1 MEFAAFEIFVSKPR
15 LARYLISCSNS
26 QGRAMKLYAANIRVA
41 QAFYPVLNLFE
52 IFLRNGI
59 NEKLSKYFADQ
70 AWIIN
75 QKEGFMNDSSLGP
88 KYWLKSQVVKA
99 EINLK
104 GKFAAGNLI
113 AEQTFGFWTSL
124 FEPRH
129 YKLIAGVN
137 IKCFPH
143 KPSSVNRNS
152 IAVSLKDIREFRN
165 RIYHNEA
172 ICFIGITIDFTQA
185 MKIKKELYD
194 LLVWMDADL
203 MDFVHPFDS
212 IDFEI
217 ENALLI

>member
-1 MEFAAFEIFVSKPR
+1 MEFEAFEIFVSKPR

-59 NEKLSKYFADQ
+59 NEKLSNYFADQ
-70 AWIIN
+70 AWLVN
-75 QKEGFMNDSSLGP
+75 QKDGFMNDSSLGP

-113 AEQTFGFWTSL
+113 AEQTLGFWTSL

-129 YKLIAGVN
+129 YKLISGVV

-143 KPSSVNRNS
+143 KPSFVNRNS
-152 IAVSLKDIREFRN
+152 IAVLLKDIREFRN

-172 ICFIGITIDFTQA
+172 ICFIGTRVDFTHA
-185 MKIKKELYD
+185 IKIKTELYN

-217 ENALLI
+217 ENALSI

>member
-1 MEFAAFEIFVSKPR
+1 MEFEAFEIFVSKPR

-59 NEKLSKYFADQ
+59 NEKLSNYFADQ

-172 ICFIGITIDFTQA
+172 ICFIGTTIDFTQA